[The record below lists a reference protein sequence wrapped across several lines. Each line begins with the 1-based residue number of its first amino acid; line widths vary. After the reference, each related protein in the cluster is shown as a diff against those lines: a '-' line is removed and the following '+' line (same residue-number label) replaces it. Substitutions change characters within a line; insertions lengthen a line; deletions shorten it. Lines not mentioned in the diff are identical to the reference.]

1 MSGSVIMIVEDESI
15 VALDLRMRLRAMGY
29 TVSAMVASGEEAI
42 LKLVTTH
49 PDLIIMDIRLHGEMD
64 GIEAAEAIGAQYD
77 IPVVFLTAL
86 NDPDTRQRA
95 EITDSYG
102 YIPKPFSSE
111 ELQAAIDQAL
121 AGRRGSSSE

>member
-1 MSGSVIMIVEDESI
+1 MIVEDESI

-29 TVSAMVASGEEAI
+29 SVSAMVASGEEAI
-42 LKLVTTH
+42 LKLATTR
-49 PDLIIMDIRLHGEMD
+49 PDLIIIDIRLQGEID
-64 GIEAAEAIGAQYD
+64 GIEAAAAIGAQYD

-86 NDPDTRQRA
+86 NDSDTKQRA
-95 EITDSYG
+95 EITGSYG
-102 YIPKPFSSE
+102 YSPKPFSTK